1 MTLNIRNLHIY
12 KLKSYSN
19 RSISPHCDALS
30 MTQRLTAKVLVLQQ
44 KHWKG
49 YICRAARRARQST
62 NEPSNPRKCSR
73 TTSCYSTHW
82 NTTGPILLN
91 IWHLSYSLES
101 SAIPY
106 CHKLLAE
113 KSWNSHDL
121 IGWERS
127 LTKINLRTS
136 LSDSMPPWPIQQPFL
151 TSRWFISTTVKP
163 RSCSSRAKPD
173 LSVWLFNP
181 FILSVKTK

>member
-1 MTLNIRNLHIY
+1 
-12 KLKSYSN
+12 
-19 RSISPHCDALS
+19 
-30 MTQRLTAKVLVLQQ
+30 MTQRLTAKVLVLQR

-91 IWHLSYSLES
+91 IWHLSYSLRLAPIKLRTWS
-101 SAIPY
+101 IYPQNYLQLMSRFLIAISY
-106 CHKLLAE
+106 RLK
-113 KSWNSHDL
+113 KSWKSHDL

-127 LTKINLRTS
+127 LASINLRTS
-136 LSDSMPPWPIQQPFL
+136 LSVSMPPWPMQQTFL
-151 TSRWFISTTVKP
+151 TSRLFISTTVKP